1 METPV
6 KSVILLVDDQDTI
19 RFFLEKTL
27 KQEGYEA
34 VTARTG
40 AEAVAKAREVVPDL
54 VLLDLKLPDM
64 DGLEVLRRI
73 KEIFPEI
80 GIVMIT
86 AFGDV
91 ETAVTAM
98 KNGAYDFVSKPIN
111 LDQLL
116 MVIRKG
122 LESER
127 LNREVLQLKRQM
139 DPQVGFDYILGESPA
154 MRKVIDVV
162 QQVAKSDTT
171 TVLIEGESGVGKE
184 MIARLIHQYSGR
196 ATKPFMD
203 INCASLPETLL
214 ESELFG
220 YEKGAFTDA
229 KGQKQGLLEL
239 ANRGTLF
246 LDEIGEMSLTIQV
259 KLLRVLERMEFR
271 RLGGTSDIHVSVRVV
286 SATNRDLQKEVDEGR
301 FRADLF
307 YRLKVVPMYVP
318 PLRERKED
326 LLKFVNYFINMF
338 NGKFSKNFTQIDDD
352 ARHQLLSYPWPG
364 NIRELKN
371 VVERVVLLEN
381 GPVIR
386 RDMLPFASQ
395 RPDDATLGRKLDA
408 ILSAPFPED
417 GIDFE
422 ALVNDV
428 EKALILKASSESEWN
443 QSKTARLLNVKRD
456 KLRYRMRSFDIG
468 DENEEVPST
477 S

>member
-1 METPV
+1 V

-27 KQEGYEA
+27 RQEGYEA

-40 AEAVAKAREVVPDL
+40 AEAIEKAREVVPDL
-54 VLLDLKLPDM
+54 VLLDLKLPDI

-80 GIVMIT
+80 GVVMIT
-86 AFGDV
+86 AFGDI
-91 ETAVTAM
+91 ETAVMAM

-111 LDQLL
+111 LEQLL
-116 MVIRKG
+116 LVIRKG

-127 LNREVLQLKRQM
+127 LNREVLELKRKM
-139 DPQVGFDYILGESPA
+139 DPEIGFDYILGDSGNMKRVYE
-154 MRKVIDVV
+154 VV

-184 MIARLIHQYSGR
+184 MVARLIHRYSNR
-196 ATKPFMD
+196 AGKPFMD

-239 ANRGTLF
+239 ANRGSLF

-271 RLGGTSDIHVSVRVV
+271 RLGGTQDIHVSVRVI

-307 YRLKVVPMYVP
+307 YRLKVVPLYIP

-326 LLKFVNYFINMF
+326 LLKFVNYFVNMF
-338 NGKFSKNFTQIDDD
+338 NTKFGKNFNQIADD
-352 ARHQLLSYPWPG
+352 ARAMLLAYPWPG

-371 VVERVVLLEN
+371 VIERVVLLES
-381 GPVIR
+381 GPVMR
-386 RDMLPFASQ
+386 REMLPFASQ
-395 RPDDATLGRKLDA
+395 RVEEGSLGRRIDA
-408 ILSAPFPED
+408 VLSAPIPED

-422 ALVNDV
+422 TLVS
-428 EKALILKASSESEWN
+428 EFERALIVKASEESGWN
-443 QSKTARLLNVKRD
+443 QSRTARLLNVKRD
-456 KLRYRMRSFDIG
+456 KLRYRMKSFNIG
-468 DENEEVPST
+468 DESEVPTT

>member
-1 METPV
+1 M

-40 AEAVAKAREVVPDL
+40 AEAIEKARAVVPDL

-64 DGLEVLRRI
+64 DGLEVLRKI

-80 GIVMIT
+80 GVVMIT
-86 AFGDV
+86 AFGDI
-91 ETAVTAM
+91 ETAVNAM

-111 LDQLL
+111 LEQLL
-116 MVIRKG
+116 MVIKKG

-139 DPQVGFDYILGESPA
+139 DPEVGFDYILGDSAGMKRVYEIV
-154 MRKVIDVV
+154 K
-162 QQVAKSDTT
+162 QVAKSDTT

-184 MIARLIHQYSGR
+184 MIARLIHRYSNR
-196 ATKPFMD
+196 ANKPFMD

-220 YEKGAFTDA
+220 YERGAFTDA

-239 ANRGTLF
+239 ANRGSLF

-271 RLGGTSDIHVSVRVV
+271 RLGGTQDITVSVRVI

-307 YRLKVVPMYVP
+307 YRLKVVPLYVP
-318 PLRERKED
+318 PLRERRED
-326 LLKFVNYFINMF
+326 LLKFANYFINMF
-338 NGKFSKNFTQIDDD
+338 NAKFSKNFTDIADE
-352 ARHQLLSYPWPG
+352 ARQLLLTYQWPG

-371 VVERVVLLEN
+371 VIERVVLLEN
-381 GPVIR
+381 GPVLR
-386 RDMLPFASQ
+386 REMLPFA
-395 RPDDATLGRKLDA
+395 ATRVEEGSIGRRLDTVLA
-408 ILSAPFPED
+408 APIPED

-422 ALVNDV
+422 SLVSDI
-428 EKALILKASSESEWN
+428 ERSLIVKASEESGWN
-443 QSKTARLLNVKRD
+443 QSRTARLLNVKRD
-456 KLRYRMRSFDIG
+456 KLRYRMKSFNIG
-468 DENEEVPST
+468 DENEVST
-477 S
+477 SNSNDND

>member
-27 KQEGYEA
+27 RQEGYEA

-40 AEAVAKAREVVPDL
+40 AEAIEKAREVVPDL

-73 KEIFPEI
+73 KEVFPEI
-80 GIVMIT
+80 GVVMIT
-86 AFGDV
+86 AFGDI
-91 ETAVTAM
+91 ETAVMAM
-98 KNGAYDFVSKPIN
+98 KSGAYDFVSKPIN

-139 DPQVGFDYILGESPA
+139 DPDVGFDYILGESPG
-154 MRKVIDVV
+154 MKQVYDIV
-162 QQVAKSDTT
+162 QGVAKSDTT
-171 TVLIEGESGVGKE
+171 TALIEGESGVGKE
-184 MIARLIHQYSGR
+184 MIARLIHRYSSR
-196 ATKPFMD
+196 ANKPFMD

-239 ANRGTLF
+239 ANRGSLF

-271 RLGGTSDIHVSVRVV
+271 RLGGTQDIHVSVRVI
-286 SATNRDLQKEVDEGR
+286 SATNRDLQKEVEQGR
-301 FRADLF
+301 FRADLY
-307 YRLKVVPMYVP
+307 YRLKVVPLYIP

-326 LLKFVNYFINMF
+326 LLKFVSYFINMF
-338 NGKFSKNFTQIDDD
+338 NTKFNKNFTTINDD
-352 ARHQLLSYPWPG
+352 ARQLLLAYPWPG

-371 VVERVVLLEN
+371 VIERVVLLET
-381 GPVIR
+381 GPVLR
-386 RDMLPFASQ
+386 REMLPFASY
-395 RPDDATLGRKLDA
+395 RPDESTLGRKLDA
-408 ILSAPFPED
+408 ILSAPLPEQ

-422 ALVNDV
+422 SVVGDV
-428 EKALILKASSESEWN
+428 ERALILKASEETGWN

-456 KLRYRMRSFDIG
+456 KLRYRMKGFDIG
-468 DENEEVPST
+468 DESEVPTT
-477 S
+477 SE

>member
-19 RFFLEKTL
+19 RFFLDKTL
-27 KQEGYEA
+27 RQEGYEA

-40 AEAVAKAREVVPDL
+40 AEAIEKAREVVPDL

-80 GIVMIT
+80 GVVMIT
-86 AFGDV
+86 AFGDI
-91 ETAVTAM
+91 ETAVNAM

-122 LESER
+122 LDSQR

-139 DPQVGFDYILGESPA
+139 DPGVGFDYILGDSPA
-154 MRKVIDVV
+154 MKRVYEVI
-162 QQVAKSDTT
+162 QQVARSDTT

-184 MIARLIHQYSGR
+184 MVARLIHQYSNR
-196 ATKPFMD
+196 SNKPFMD
-203 INCASLPETLL
+203 INCASLPEQLL

-220 YEKGAFTDA
+220 HERGAFTDA
-229 KGQKQGLLEL
+229 KSQKQGLLEL
-239 ANRGTLF
+239 ANRGSLF

-271 RLGGTSDIHVSVRVV
+271 RVGGTQDIHVSLRVI
-286 SATNRDLQKEVDEGR
+286 SATNRDLQKEVDENR
-301 FRADLF
+301 FRADLY
-307 YRLKVVPMYVP
+307 YRLKVVPMFIP
-318 PLRERKED
+318 PLRERRED

-338 NGKFSKNFTQIDDD
+338 NAKFSKNFSQISDE
-352 ARHQLLSYPWPG
+352 AHQLLLSYPWPG

-371 VVERVVLLEN
+371 VIERVVLLET
-381 GPVIR
+381 GPVLKR
-386 RDMLPFASQ
+386 EMLPFADF
-395 RPDDATLGRKLDA
+395 RPEEGSLGRRLDA
-408 ILSAPFPED
+408 ILSAPLPEN

-422 ALVNDV
+422 GLVADV
-428 EKALILKASSESEWN
+428 ERALINKASEETGWN

-456 KLRYRMRSFDIG
+456 KLRYRMKGFG
-468 DENEEVPST
+468 VTDENEVPSA
-477 S
+477 

>member
-154 MRKVIDVV
+154 MKRVIDVV

-184 MIARLIHQYSGR
+184 MIARMIHQYSGR

-271 RLGGTSDIHVSVRVV
+271 RLGGTQDIHVSVRVV

-307 YRLKVVPMYVP
+307 YRLKVVPMYIP

-338 NGKFSKNFTQIDDD
+338 NAKFSKNFTQISDD
-352 ARHQLLSYPWPG
+352 AKHLLLSYPWPG

-371 VVERVVLLEN
+371 VIERVVLLET
-381 GPVIR
+381 GPVMKR
-386 RDMLPFASQ
+386 EMLPFSSY
-395 RPDDATLGRKLDA
+395 RPDEGTLGRKIDA
-408 ILSAPFPED
+408 ILSAPLPED

-422 ALVNDV
+422 ALVGDV
-428 EKALILKASSESEWN
+428 EKALIMKASEESQWN

-468 DENEEVPST
+468 DENEVPST

>member
-1 METPV
+1 MGAPV

-27 KQEGYEA
+27 TQEGYEA
-34 VTARTG
+34 VTASTG
-40 AEAVAKAREVVPDL
+40 ADAIEKTRQVMPDL
-54 VLLDLKLPDM
+54 VLLDLKLPDI

-80 GIVMIT
+80 AVIMIT
-86 AFGDV
+86 AFGDI

-98 KNGAYDFVSKPIN
+98 KHGAYDFVSKPIN

-116 MVIRKG
+116 LVIRKG

-139 DPQVGFDYILGESPA
+139 DPDLGFDYILGDSPA
-154 MRKVIDVV
+154 MKRVYEVS

-184 MIARLIHQYSGR
+184 MVARLIHRFSAR
-196 ATKPFMD
+196 AEKPFMD
-203 INCASLPETLL
+203 INCASLPEQLL

-229 KGQKQGLLEL
+229 KQQKQGLLEM

-246 LDEIGEMSLTIQV
+246 LDEIAEMSLTIQV

-271 RLGGTSDIHVSVRVV
+271 RLGGTQDINVSVRVI
-286 SATNRDLQKEVDEGR
+286 SATNRDLQREVDENR

-307 YRLKVVPMYVP
+307 YRLKVVPLYIA

-326 LLKFVNYFINMF
+326 LLKFVNYFVNNF
-338 NGKFSKNFTQIDDD
+338 NTKFNKHFETITDE
-352 ARHQLLSYPWPG
+352 ARGMLLGYPWPG

-371 VVERVVLLEN
+371 VIERVVLLED
-381 GPVIR
+381 GDAIGAE
-386 RDMLPFASQ
+386 MLPF
-395 RPDDATLGRKLDA
+395 
-408 ILSAPFPED
+408 SAPRSDDSSIGRRIDAMLTQPIPED
-417 GIDFE
+417 GVDFE
-422 ALVNDV
+422 RLVTEV
-428 EKALILKASSESEWN
+428 EKELIVKASEQAGWN
-443 QSKTARLLNVKRD
+443 QSRTARLLNMKRD
-456 KLRYRMRSFDIG
+456 KLRYRMKSFGIND
-468 DENEEVPST
+468 DNEVRT
-477 S
+477 H